1 MKEEKSQKQLL
12 KFKFQVPPKDDEIYS
27 QKIKFW
33 SSPLEITYDKRTVN
47 AVSSMFKVPEEI
59 NLDYLGSKAFA
70 KLEEYRQAT
79 ALTIDYIIENHQ
91 TRCVDVRISSSRIII
106 PQSGEHIDNCACS
119 VLNLGKISTNISLEV
134 LGYCRWLGF
143 KVEKI

>member
-1 MKEEKSQKQLL
+1 M
-12 KFKFQVPPKDDEIYS
+12 PPKDDGIYS
-27 QKIKFW
+27 QKITFW

-79 ALTIDYIIENHQ
+79 ALNIEYIIENHE
-91 TRCVDVRISSSRIII
+91 TRDVDVRISSSRIII

-119 VLNLGKISTNISLEV
+119 VLNLGKISIHIKVSNYWRESLLEV
-134 LGYCRWLGF
+134 IRQNIAG
-143 KVEKI
+143 